1 MKLVPFNKVWMSLIS
16 HVLARGRKVNPR
28 GQPTLELPQHTIN
41 VDMRRCVLTIP
52 ERKLNY
58 KFMAREA
65 FWILTGDDRVENI
78 SPWNSNIA
86 KFSDDGVRFFGAYG
100 PKVLGQLDYVVSK
113 LVEDADTRQA
123 GLTIWRENPPAT
135 KDVPCTVAIFFAI
148 REAKLEVNVF
158 MRSNDVWL
166 GTPYDVFN
174 FSMLGHLVCSRLN
187 LPHIAEKRT
196 QLHPSVR
203 IEPGVLR
210 LTAASS
216 HLYLTNETDVAS
228 ILVNNSSRVPVT
240 EPTPEALFT
249 SPPSYLLDTLEH
261 LSVSDKADPA
271 RWWKSEQEES
281 W

>member
-1 MKLVPFNKVWMSLIS
+1 MKLVSFNRVWMSLIS

-28 GQPTLELPQHTIN
+28 GTPTLELPQHTIN

-65 FWILTGDDRVENI
+65 FWILTGDDKVENI

-100 PKVLGQLDYVVSK
+100 PKVVAQLDYVVGK
-113 LVEDADTRQA
+113 LVEDPDTRQA

-148 REAKLEVNVF
+148 REGMLEVNVF

-187 LPHIAEKRT
+187 APFIT
-196 QLHPSVR
+196 QSNTLRKPIV
-203 IEPGVLR
+203 PGVLR

-216 HLYLTNETDVAS
+216 HLYMTNERDVTNIIVDHATK
-228 ILVNNSSRVPVT
+228 VPVT
-240 EPTPEALFT
+240 QPTPEAFYL
-249 SPPSYLLDTLEH
+249 SPPSHLLDILEH
-261 LSVSDKADPA
+261 LSVSDKSDPA
-271 RWWKSEQEES
+271 RWWKSDDEES
-281 W
+281 WA